1 MEQVRKATHFC
12 KVCGAQWMLIPPTAP
27 VAPNTWTLI
36 SEDCGSC
43 CDNVLMDAQVEEIK
57 D

>member
-27 VAPNTWTLI
+27 VAPDTWTLI